1 MNYTTVSCNEDAHDI
16 ILYSLSTCPHC
27 NEAKK
32 FLQEKDQSY
41 RYIDVDEAS
50 RDEKREITKFLI
62 SNNLP
67 IAFPVLII
75 DEKVIQGFKPDE
87 ITTLLG

>member
-1 MNYTTVSCNEDAHDI
+1 MNFTTVSGHGDAHDV
-16 ILYSLSTCPHC
+16 ILYSLSTCSHC

-32 FLQEKDQSY
+32 FLQEKDQSF
-41 RYIDVDEAS
+41 RYINVDEAT
-50 RDEKREITKFLI
+50 RDEKQEITKFLI

-75 DEKVIQGFKPDE
+75 DEKVIQEFKPDE
-87 ITTLLG
+87 ITKLLV